1 MAPSG
6 SAPVSSGAL
15 SQSHHVLEGRPV
27 LEGIPVP
34 KEHTWEAVASPFYC
48 SSLVHIPG
56 EIEDPLTLSKLS
68 K

>member
-15 SQSHHVLEGRPV
+15 SQSHPV